1 VKDVG
6 ITVIA
11 RRKIIKIW
19 LIAPRRG
26 LHVDIATK
34 KIAK

>member
-1 VKDVG
+1 VEDVG
-6 ITVIA
+6 IIVIA

-19 LIAPRRG
+19 FIAPRRD
-26 LHVDIATK
+26 LRVDIATK